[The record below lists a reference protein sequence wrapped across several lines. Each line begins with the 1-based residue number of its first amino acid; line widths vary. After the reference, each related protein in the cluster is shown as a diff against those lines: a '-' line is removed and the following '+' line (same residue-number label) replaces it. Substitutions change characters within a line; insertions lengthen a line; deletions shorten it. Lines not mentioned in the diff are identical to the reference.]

1 MEEGGYRMKLY
12 FKEEYLGDIQ
22 DANREGAWVYGT
34 FKLTANIGKYKT
46 FLEALTNEDH
56 QFEEDQFDAEWLDGS
71 NWFIANEQGNKEGI
85 EIPAVYP
92 DGDIGWSWR

>member
-1 MEEGGYRMKLY
+1 MKLY

-22 DANREGAWVYGT
+22 NANREGPWVYGT
-34 FKLTANIGKYKT
+34 FKPKANIEKYKI

-56 QFEEDQFDAEWLDGS
+56 KFEEEQFDAEWLDKR
-71 NWFIANEQGNKEGI
+71 NWFITDDQGNREGI

-92 DGDIGWSWR
+92 DGDINWRWR